1 MAARA
6 WDWKKVGITGGRNFL
21 IGGILLG
28 MLAVI
33 IEFINPHLAGHLS
46 GGLPMSL
53 TFVLLSTYFIYGREK
68 TGETAKIAIAGGLS
82 WILYAFILYVL
93 VIHTTLHF
101 WAAFAI
107 NLFVFSIVTYL
118 IIRFISYPEG
128 FIKSP
133 IIIAKND

>member
-1 MAARA
+1 
-6 WDWKKVGITGGRNFL
+6 
-21 IGGILLG
+21 
-28 MLAVI
+28 
-33 IEFINPHLAGHLS
+33 
-46 GGLPMSL
+46 MSL

-93 VIHTTLHF
+93 VIYTTLHF